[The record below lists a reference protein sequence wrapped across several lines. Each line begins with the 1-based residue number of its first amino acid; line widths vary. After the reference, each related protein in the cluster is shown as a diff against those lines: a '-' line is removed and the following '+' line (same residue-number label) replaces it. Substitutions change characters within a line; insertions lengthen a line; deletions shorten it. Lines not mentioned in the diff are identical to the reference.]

1 MRHAVWLPEVLGH
14 RRRAE
19 VSSVSSSI
27 LWVTSSDLPGTSPRL
42 PNDCF
47 PPAEGRRGLRYHG
60 NGYPHIPRG
69 WLAVS
74 QAPSRGRRG
83 ASRLPRVLNPCH
95 RDSVWCPPTQCP
107 PSWVLLPTPGSVDHA
122 TQSMSGVD
130 GDAPQLTAMELEG
143 GCGSVWSRGPT
154 GSSGDPGS
162 SGVWQ
167 AVLSQPLL

>member
-1 MRHAVWLPEVLGH
+1 MQKLRLWEGMRHAVWLPEVLGH
-14 RRRAE
+14 RRRAG

-27 LWVTSSDLPGTSPRL
+27 LWVTSSDLPGISPRL

-95 RDSVWCPPTQCP
+95 RDSVWCPPNSMPSFMGSP
-107 PSWVLLPTPGSVDHA
+107 PHPGFSRPRDSEYVWGGWRCAPTHCDG
-122 TQSMSGVD
+122 TGRGVR
-130 GDAPQLTAMELEG
+130 
-143 GCGSVWSRGPT
+143 V
-154 GSSGDPGS
+154 
-162 SGVWQ
+162 GVVTW
-167 AVLSQPLL
+167 AHG